1 MALESPPFAKKRGRK
16 AGTGEA
22 SRPHAAKAPS
32 IATVA
37 ERAGVSIA
45 TVSRVINGV
54 SNKMSE
60 STLLRVQD
68 AIAELNY
75 RPMRAGTTLRTK
87 QTRLVALLIP
97 DTSNAFYGAIAS
109 SVERALS
116 EERLTMI
123 LCNTNEDPDAQD
135 EYLWEMRAHMV
146 RGIALFG
153 AVASPALEEFVADG
167 YPIVFVNRKPPPGL
181 AGPFVGI
188 DNRRAGQD
196 VAEHFLERGYT
207 SCGVVHGPL
216 SSSASAER
224 YEGFLD
230 TLAAAE
236 LTLGPEAC
244 AAGDLTLEA
253 GYRGAETLLAAQPR
267 LRAIFCGNDLM
278 AYGAYRLCCERG
290 LRVPEDVALF
300 GFDDNPM
307 NEWVARWLSTVRV
320 PYGSFGP
327 AVRNLFD
334 RLWSDE
340 PVDRQPQIILPH
352 ELVLRASA

>member
-1 MALESPPFAKKRGRK
+1 MTLESPSIAKKRGRK
-16 AGTGEA
+16 AGNGGVARAHT
-22 SRPHAAKAPS
+22 AKAPS
-32 IATVA
+32 IAKVA

-54 SNKMSE
+54 PNKMSE

-68 AIAELNY
+68 AIAALNY
-75 RPMRAGTTLRTK
+75 RPMRAGTALRTK

-97 DTSNAFYGAIAS
+97 DTSNAFYGAIAA
-109 SVERALS
+109 SVEKALS

-153 AVASPALEEFVADG
+153 AVASPALKEFVADD

-181 AGPFVGI
+181 SGPFVGI
-188 DNRRAGQD
+188 DNRRAGRE

-207 SCGVVHGPL
+207 PCGVVHGPL

-224 YEGFLD
+224 YEGFLGSL
-230 TLAAAE
+230 TAAG
-236 LTLGPEAC
+236 LTLGPEAS

-253 GYRGAETLLAAQPR
+253 GYRGADALLAANPR

-278 AYGAYRLCCERG
+278 AYGAYRLCCEKG
-290 LRVPEDVALF
+290 LRVPEDIALF
-300 GFDDNPM
+300 GFDDNPL
-307 NEWVARWLSTVRV
+307 NQWVAPWLSTVRV
-320 PYGSFGP
+320 PYESFGP
-327 AVRNLFD
+327 AVRGLFD
-334 RLWSDE
+334 RLWLGDLVPSLS
-340 PVDRQPQIILPH
+340 RIILPH

>member
-1 MALESPPFAKKRGRK
+1 MTVESPPAASKRRQKSGNSR
-16 AGTGEA
+16 GP
-22 SRPHAAKAPS
+22 RPHAAKAPS

-37 ERAGVSIA
+37 KRAGVSIA

-68 AIAELNY
+68 AVAELNY

-87 QTRLVALLIP
+87 QTQLVALLIP
-97 DTSNAFYGAIAS
+97 DTSNAFYGAIAA
-109 SVERALS
+109 SVQRALS

-123 LCNTNEDPDAQD
+123 LCNTNETPDAQD

-153 AVASPALEEFVADG
+153 AVDSPALKEFVADG

-181 AGPFVGI
+181 SGPFVGI
-188 DNRRAGQD
+188 HNRRAGQD
-196 VAEHFLERGYT
+196 VAEHFLERGYAP
-207 SCGVVHGPL
+207 CGVVHGPL

-224 YEGFLD
+224 YEGFCD
-230 TLAAAE
+230 RLAAAGRP
-236 LTLGPEAC
+236 LRPQVSTG
-244 AAGDLTLEA
+244 GDLTLEA
-253 GYRGAETLLAAQPR
+253 GYRGADRLLAANPR

-278 AYGAYRLCCERG
+278 AYGAYRLCREKG
-290 LRVPEDVALF
+290 LGVPDDIALF

-307 NEWVARWLSTVRV
+307 NEWVAPWLSTVRV
-320 PYGSFGP
+320 PYERFGP
-327 AVRNLFD
+327 AVRGLFD
-334 RLWSDE
+334 RLWSDDL
-340 PVDRQPQIILPH
+340 VGPQTQITLPH
-352 ELVLRASA
+352 EMVVRASA